1 MKDETEKNNN
11 LNSNKNIVEIVPTV
25 MPTSYKD
32 FVEKINRVSD
42 FVKTIQI
49 DVMDGKFV
57 PSTSWPYDFKKEETI
72 EKTGME
78 TVENIESENSTETE
92 ENSIDTDWNKL
103 INQEEGI
110 PHWQDNKFEVD
121 LMVEDQIIEAQNWV
135 SAGVDRVIFHIE
147 AFKESPE
154 KIKEEILKIKE
165 QGVEISMAL
174 VPQTPNSVLDDYL
187 DILDSVQFM
196 GINKI
201 GYQGQDF
208 APEVL
213 EKISELHSKKP
224 ELPISIDGG
233 VSFKTVRD
241 LAKAGAVRLA
251 SGSTIFKAESA
262 ERVIGDLKKM
272 VN

>member
-1 MKDETEKNNN
+1 MENNIEKNTKRK
-11 LNSNKNIVEIVPTV
+11 SYKDTVEIVPTV

-32 FVEKINRVSD
+32 FIKKIEKVAP
-42 FVKTIQI
+42 FVDTIQI

-57 PSTSWPYDFKKEETI
+57 PSTSWPYEFEAD
-72 EKTGME
+72 
-78 TVENIESENSTETE
+78 E
-92 ENSIDTDWNKL
+92 ENNIDPDWNKY
-103 INQEEGI
+103 ISQDEGL
-110 PHWQDNKFEVD
+110 PEWDLHTYEVD
-121 LMVEDQIIEAQNWV
+121 LMVKDQIGEAQKWV

-147 AFKESPE
+147 AFDKEMFPE

-174 VPQTPNSVLDDYL
+174 IPSTPNSILDNYL
-187 DILDSVQFM
+187 DVLDSVQFM

-201 GYQGQDF
+201 GFQGQDF

-213 EKISELHSKKP
+213 EKISELHAKKP
-224 ELPISIDGG
+224 ELPISVDGG

-241 LAKAGAVRLA
+241 LANVGAVRLA

-262 ERVIGDLKKM
+262 ERVIGDLRKM